1 LIDNPFSWK
10 DLTREIGFSSGDGLY
25 SWRKNTSLL
34 EDFTSGERLYFW
46 RKTSLQL
53 KDLAL
58 GERS

>member
-10 DLTREIGFSSGDGLY
+10 DLAPEIGFSFGDGLY
-25 SWRKNTSLL
+25 SWRKTLLL
-34 EDFTSGERLYFW
+34 EKDHIFGERPHFW

-58 GERS
+58 EERS